1 MSQQKLMTL
10 SLRLSSR
17 MISLLWALGNAE
29 SVKPSMDR
37 IELLKQMPINLELDD
52 VDMVK
57 CSRCEERTPE
67 AEVQSVGSWW
77 LCGICYD
84 DI

>member
-1 MSQQKLMTL
+1 
-10 SLRLSSR
+10 
-17 MISLLWALGNAE
+17 
-29 SVKPSMDR
+29 MDR

-52 VDMVK
+52 VDMVQ

-67 AEVQSVGSWW
+67 SEVQSVGAWW

>member
-1 MSQQKLMTL
+1 
-10 SLRLSSR
+10 
-17 MISLLWALGNAE
+17 
-29 SVKPSMDR
+29 MDR

-52 VDMVK
+52 VDMVQ
-57 CSRCEERTPE
+57 CSRCEEKTPE

>member
-1 MSQQKLMTL
+1 
-10 SLRLSSR
+10 

-29 SVKPSMDR
+29 SVKQLMDR
-37 IELLKQMPINLELDD
+37 LELLKQMPINLELDD
-52 VDMVK
+52 VDMVQ
-57 CSRCEERTPE
+57 CSRCEEKTPE
-67 AEVQSVGSWW
+67 AEVQSVGAWW

>member
-1 MSQQKLMTL
+1 
-10 SLRLSSR
+10 

-29 SVKPSMDR
+29 SARQSMDR
-37 IELLKQMPINLELDD
+37 LELLKQMPINLELDD
-52 VDMVK
+52 VDMIK

>member
-1 MSQQKLMTL
+1 MVGHVRLM
-10 SLRLSSR
+10 
-17 MISLLWALGNAE
+17 E
-29 SVKPSMDR
+29 STMDR
-37 IELLKQMPINLELDD
+37 LELLKQMPMNLELDD
-52 VDMVK
+52 TDTIK

>member
-1 MSQQKLMTL
+1 
-10 SLRLSSR
+10 
-17 MISLLWALGNAE
+17 
-29 SVKPSMDR
+29 MDR
-37 IELLKQMPINLELDD
+37 LELLKQMPMNLELDD
-52 VDMVK
+52 TDTIK

>member
-1 MSQQKLMTL
+1 
-10 SLRLSSR
+10 
-17 MISLLWALGNAE
+17 MISLLSAHGSAE
-29 SVKPSMDR
+29 SAKPSMDR
-37 IELLKQMPINLELDD
+37 IELLKQMPINLQLDD
-52 VDMVK
+52 TDTVQ

>member
-1 MSQQKLMTL
+1 MAFLQLAHGS
-10 SLRLSSR
+10 
-17 MISLLWALGNAE
+17 AE
-29 SVKPSMDR
+29 SAKQSMDR
-37 IELLKQMPINLELDD
+37 IELLKQMPMNLELDD
-52 VDMVK
+52 VDMVQ
-57 CSRCEERTPE
+57 CSRCEDKTPE